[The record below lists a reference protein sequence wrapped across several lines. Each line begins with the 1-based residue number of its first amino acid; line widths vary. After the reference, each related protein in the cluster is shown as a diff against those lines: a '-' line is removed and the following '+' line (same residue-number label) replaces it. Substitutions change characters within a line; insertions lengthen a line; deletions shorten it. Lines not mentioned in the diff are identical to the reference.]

1 MTKNILLYTF
11 LLTFLLQS
19 CTGQHKKESVN
30 KTTATDSIKK
40 EQLVTPNN
48 TAPFSF
54 VSNGPISQVVRTIFQ
69 DSKGILWFGGE
80 GGAFKFDNNLLLSMA
95 GIQSETG
102 KGVTVKAFSEAKDGT
117 IWIAHTDGI
126 SSIKGET
133 VHNYYK
139 SDGLISTDTWCIA
152 VDAQDKIWIGTID
165 GLCIFD
171 GTTFTTL
178 ELPEGVK
185 DTSVGISSTK
195 MIHAILEDHNGKIW
209 IASNA
214 GLFSYTDNQLV
225 NESKQ
230 FGITTPFVTKLFE
243 DSKGNLWISTK
254 EGLYVAKEG
263 VAQNLTRVKI
273 EIGKGIGSVAEAKDG
288 TIWIVANQHF
298 LYTYD
303 GKELKEFEQKEEEGI
318 KRPVPFEI
326 YKDQKERLW
335 LVGFGGAS
343 RLENGTFIPVTKNGP
358 W

>member
-1 MTKNILLYTF
+1 MAKNILLYTF

-30 KTTATDSIKK
+30 KTTTIDSIKK

-48 TAPFSF
+48 TAPLSF
-54 VSNGPISQVVRTIFQ
+54 VNNAPISQVVRTIFQ
-69 DSKGILWFGGE
+69 DSKETLWFGSE
-80 GGAFKFDNNLLLSMA
+80 NGASKLTNSSWQPIT
-95 GIQSETG
+95 GIQSQTG
-102 KGVTVKAFSEAKDGT
+102 KGVTIKGITATKDGT
-117 IWIAHTDGI
+117 IWMAHSDGV

-133 VHNYYK
+133 VRNYYK
-139 SDGLISTDTWCIA
+139 SDGLISNDTWCIA
-152 VDAQDKIWIGTID
+152 VDTQDKIWIGTID

-171 GTTFTTL
+171 GTTFTPL

-185 DTSVGISSTK
+185 DTYVGISSTK
-195 MIHAILEDHNGKIW
+195 MIHAILQDHNGKIW

-243 DSKGNLWISTK
+243 DRKGNLWIATK
-254 EGLYVAKEG
+254 EGLYVVKKG
-263 VAQNLTRVKI
+263 VAQNLTRGKI

-288 TIWIVANQHF
+288 TIWLVANQHY

-303 GKELKEFEQKEEEGI
+303 GKELKEFQQKEGI